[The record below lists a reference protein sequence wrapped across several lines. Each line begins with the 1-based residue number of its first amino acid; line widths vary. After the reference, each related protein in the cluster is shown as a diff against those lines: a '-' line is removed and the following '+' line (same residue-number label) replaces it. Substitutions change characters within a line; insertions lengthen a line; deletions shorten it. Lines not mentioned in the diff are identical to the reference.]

1 MVSALKTKLASTR
14 AERKVLV
21 AELRALRALGIY
33 EGPVSSQGHAAHV
46 AVSHQHQQHLLEIM
60 SESQPTAAAA
70 AAAAAAATANAVA
83 RNDAATAAADA
94 VSTQD
99 SEEADLNLHRLDAR
113 AKDPDSLVQED
124 ADSSTSGSWRVY
136 EAETTRQS
144 ISIQVTAL

>member
-46 AVSHQHQQHLLEIM
+46 AVSHQHQQRLLEIM
-60 SESQPTAAAA
+60 SESQPTAAAS
-70 AAAAAAATANAVA
+70 TANAVA
-83 RNDAATAAADA
+83 RNDAATAAAAAADA
-94 VSTQD
+94 ASTQD
-99 SEEADLNLHRLDAR
+99 SEEADLNLQRLDAGT
-113 AKDPDSLVQED
+113 KDPDSLVQQD
-124 ADSSTSGSWRVY
+124 ADSSTSGSWRVF